1 MIWYKLINSGQS
13 STLSVSNQLIT
24 KDSRFSVAYYSID
37 RGFSPAK
44 WDLHIT
50 NVRLSD
56 AAHYQCHVTTK
67 DNRKSIRSNVK
78 LVVEGKERK
87 TFECTCGHAHIYMY
101 IDTQSASMRNT
112 YERSSYL
119 LDRRDNH
126 ARVKSLSLDR
136 HLLDILV
143 DIHPTN
149 AYVSIGDPAEFSCN
163 FTGQHRVRSENVT
176 WLKGQISSRNFINR
190 LILSL
195 K

>member
-1 MIWYKLINSGQS
+1 MQSVVLPCKAVLPYQDPERVRIAEKMIHRPSINQSIVCFSLLKVMWYKLINSGQS

-37 RGFSPAK
+37 HGFSPAK

-78 LVVEGKERK
+78 LVVEGKKKK
-87 TFECTCGHAHIYMY
+87 THRMHMWIYIHISTLNMFRGE
-101 IDTQSASMRNT
+101 IHEKTG
-112 YERSSYL
+112 SYL

-126 ARVKSLSLDR
+126 GRVK
-136 HLLDILV
+136 
-143 DIHPTN
+143 
-149 AYVSIGDPAEFSCN
+149 
-163 FTGQHRVRSENVT
+163 TG
-176 WLKGQISSRNFINR
+176 IF
-190 LILSL
+190 
-195 K
+195 